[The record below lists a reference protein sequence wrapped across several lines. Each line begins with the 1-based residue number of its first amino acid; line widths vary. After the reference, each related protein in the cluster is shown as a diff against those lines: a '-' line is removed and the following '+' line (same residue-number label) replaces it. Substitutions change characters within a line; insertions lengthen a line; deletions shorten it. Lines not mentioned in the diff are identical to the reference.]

1 MNITAI
7 NYFEDYF
14 INNKSN
20 IVYNKFILFKATLK
34 DSWMTYNTFNQITL
48 INVW

>member
-7 NYFEDYF
+7 NYFDDYF

-34 DSWMTYNTFNQITL
+34 DS
-48 INVW
+48 